1 MKDADLVVV
10 LSPSSAQL
18 HLEPLQRLMQCLV
31 DRSALGR
38 GYMGGG
44 ALGLVSLGRAEAG
57 DTRGL
62 TLNIRH
68 QVRGRGASNVIR
80 LSMFQVSDV
89 MEDLLNCLNIEKQ
102 EPRSS
107 STPTPYSLELRAAV
121 EYEKCGC

>member
-1 MKDADLVVV
+1 MVV

-18 HLEPLQRLMQCLV
+18 HLEPLQQLMQCLV

-57 DTRGL
+57 DNRGL

-68 QVRGRGASNVIR
+68 QVRRG
-80 LSMFQVSDV
+80 
-89 MEDLLNCLNIEKQ
+89 EH
-102 EPRSS
+102 
-107 STPTPYSLELRAAV
+107 
-121 EYEKCGC
+121 

>member
-1 MKDADLVVV
+1 MNDADLVVV

-44 ALGLVSLGRAEAG
+44 ALGLVSMGRAEAG

-68 QVRGRGASNVIR
+68 QVRGEGHLTGLEDSIPV
-80 LSMFQVSDV
+80 VS
-89 MEDLLNCLNIEKQ
+89 
-102 EPRSS
+102 PRM
-107 STPTPYSLELRAAV
+107 STRTG
-121 EYEKCGC
+121 CGVCQR